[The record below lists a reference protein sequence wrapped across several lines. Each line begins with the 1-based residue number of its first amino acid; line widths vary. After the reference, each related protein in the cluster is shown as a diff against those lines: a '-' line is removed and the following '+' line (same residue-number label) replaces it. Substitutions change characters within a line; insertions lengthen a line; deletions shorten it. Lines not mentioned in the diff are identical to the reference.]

1 MSQSQNP
8 QPDPDDMR
16 RLFEQFLSDA
26 DQNPAMA
33 EAMKAFDLNLSP
45 EAIGPLAGQLAAM
58 FGAAPTDGLNLELST
73 DMARKTVAA
82 AGDASVDDKQRRG
95 VADAVGVANLW
106 LDEVTA
112 ISASDLSA
120 VALSRAEW
128 VDRTM
133 PTWGKIVG
141 PVARAVNEAMTSAL
155 RGQLGEFTE
164 RMESG
169 EMPELPGMPGMPG
182 MPGASGGGP
191 MGALGAFGP
200 GGMGAFMQQL
210 EPMLEKMSASMFGA
224 QIGQA
229 VGTLA
234 GDVVGGTEV
243 GLPLL
248 PSGSVAILPA
258 NVSRFSEGLE
268 VDEAQ
273 VLLYVA
279 VREAARARLFA
290 DVPWLGPQLLAV
302 VQAYASDISIDTEGI
317 EAKLTGIDPSDPA
330 AIQEALANGL
340 FSPEPSEAQKRALVR
355 LETVL
360 ALVEGWL
367 DIVTDR
373 ATATHLP
380 QSAALGEAVRRRRA
394 SGGPAEHTF
403 QNLVGLELRPRR
415 LRDAANLFA
424 ALESAGGPQ
433 ARDAA
438 WEHPDIAPG
447 DADLDDP
454 LGYVERIMRGR
465 GGAAPGLDAGA
476 DTGTSGSAQT
486 SSPAESGTGGPG
498 STQSGT
504 DAPASGAGGGAGR
517 PADPELDDMDAAL
530 RRLLDEEAGNGDARS

>member
-33 EAMKAFDLNLSP
+33 EAMKAFDLNLSGD
-45 EAIGPLAGQLAAM
+45 AISSLAGQLAAM

-82 AGDASVDDKQRRG
+82 AGDTVVDEKQRRG

-106 LDEVTA
+106 LDEITSICA
-112 ISASDLSA
+112 ADISP

-128 VDRTM
+128 VEKTM

-141 PVARAVNEAMTSAL
+141 PVARAVNHAMTSAL

-169 EMPELPGMPGMPG
+169 DMPQLPGLPGMPG
-182 MPGASGGGP
+182 GGGP
-191 MGALGAFGP
+191 MDALGALGP

-229 VGTLA
+229 VGALA
-234 GDVVGGTEV
+234 GDVVSGTEV

-248 PSGSVAILPA
+248 PSGSVSILPA

-268 VDEAQ
+268 IDEAQ
-273 VLLYVA
+273 VLLYIA

-317 EAKLTGIDPSDPA
+317 ESKLTGIDPSDPA

-373 ATATHLP
+373 ATARHLP

-394 SGGPAEHTF
+394 SGGPAEHAF
-403 QNLVGLELRPRR
+403 HHLVGLELRPRR

-424 ALESAGGPQ
+424 ALESAGGPE

-454 LGYVERIMRGR
+454 LGYVDRVMRAR
-465 GGAAPGLDAGA
+465 GGGQVAAG
-476 DTGTSGSAQT
+476 DT
-486 SSPAESGTGGPG
+486 SP
-498 STQSGT
+498 
-504 DAPASGAGGGAGR
+504 GAGSSDLGAGDLADSTAGQAAEADR
-517 PADPELDDMDAAL
+517 PAADDLDDMDAAL
-530 RRLLDEEAGNGDARS
+530 RRLLDEEAGGGPRS

>member
-26 DQNPAMA
+26 ESNPAMA
-33 EAMKAFDLNLSP
+33 EAMQAFDLNLSGD
-45 EAIGPLAGQLAAM
+45 AISSIAGQLAAM
-58 FGAAPTDGLNLELST
+58 FGASPTDGLNLELCT

-82 AGDASVDDKQRRG
+82 GGDALVDDRQRKAVG
-95 VADAVGVANLW
+95 DAVGVANLW
-106 LDEVTA
+106 LDEVTS
-112 ISASDLSA
+112 ISASELHA

-133 PTWGKIVG
+133 PTWGKLVG
-141 PVARAVNEAMTSAL
+141 PVALAVNKAMTSAL
-155 RGQLGEFTE
+155 RGQLGDLGE

-169 EMPELPGMPGMPG
+169 DLPGLPGMPG
-182 MPGASGGGP
+182 GADP
-191 MGALGAFGP
+191 MGALGGP
-200 GGMGAFMQQL
+200 GGMAAFMQQL

-229 VGTLA
+229 VGALA
-234 GDVVGGTEV
+234 GEVVSGTEV

-248 PSGSVAILPA
+248 PAGSVAILPA
-258 NVSRFSEGLE
+258 NVSRFCEGLG

-273 VLLYVA
+273 VLLYLA

-290 DVPWLGPQLLAV
+290 DVPWLGPQLVSV
-302 VQAYASDISIDTEGI
+302 VQAYASDISVDTEGI

-340 FSPEPSEAQKRALVR
+340 FSPVPSEAQKRALVR
-355 LETVL
+355 LETFL

-367 DIVTDR
+367 DVVTDR
-373 ATATHLP
+373 ATAGHLP
-380 QSAALGEAVRRRRA
+380 QAAALGEAVRRRRA

-403 QNLVGLELRPRR
+403 HHLVGLELRPRR

-424 ALESAGGPQ
+424 ALESAGGAA

-454 LGYVERIMRGR
+454 LGYVERIRR
-465 GGAAPGLDAGA
+465 A
-476 DTGTSGSAQT
+476 SGSQSPDPASSDPSSGPSAQT
-486 SSPAESGTGGPG
+486 TASTESPAAGASGGP
-498 STQSGT
+498 
-504 DAPASGAGGGAGR
+504 AR
-517 PADPELDDMDAAL
+517 PAGTAGSLDPEMDDMDAAL
-530 RRLLDEEAGNGDARS
+530 ARLLDEEAGNGDSRS